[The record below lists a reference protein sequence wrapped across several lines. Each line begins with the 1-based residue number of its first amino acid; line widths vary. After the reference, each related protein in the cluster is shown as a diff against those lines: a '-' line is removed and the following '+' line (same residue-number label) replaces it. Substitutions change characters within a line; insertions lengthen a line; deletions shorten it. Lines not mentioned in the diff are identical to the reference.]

1 MHMRALV
8 LDRLGPPS
16 ELRLAEVAALEPGP
30 GELRIAVRAAGLN
43 PADYKIM
50 ERGAPGWAFPK
61 VMGLDCAGEAEALG
75 PGVSGFAVGDRVATK
90 SSFVR
95 LGAYAERFTGPAHV
109 VWKLP
114 DAVSFEAAA
123 ALPTAGLTAY
133 QIVRR
138 RLRLKPGETVV
149 VVGAAGGVGGFAL
162 QLAKLA
168 GCEVVAVASEAN
180 HAEVK
185 RLGAAHAVD
194 YRGEDVAAR
203 VKALT
208 GGRGADAVIDL
219 VGPESAGAGLDML
232 AHGGALACVAG
243 VPPAARLSAFPRG
256 VSVHDIALG
265 FAFVRADRLAEADL
279 ATMGAELCR
288 LVAAG
293 ALDPQVSEVVAFDDI
308 PAALER
314 LAGRHVR
321 GKIVARIG

>member
-1 MHMRALV
+1 MRALV

-16 ELRLAEVAALEPGP
+16 ALRLAEAADPQPGP

-61 VMGLDCAGEAEALG
+61 VAGLDCAGEVEALG

-95 LGAYAERFTGPAHV
+95 LGAYAERFAGPAHV

-114 DAVSFEAAA
+114 DGVSFEAAA

-133 QIVRR
+133 QVVHR
-138 RLRLKPGETVV
+138 RLRLKAGETVV
-149 VVGAAGGVGGFAL
+149 VVGAAGGVGGFTV

-168 GCEVVAVASEAN
+168 GCEVIAVASAAN
-180 HAEVK
+180 HTVVT

-194 YRGEDVAAR
+194 YRPEDVAER

-208 GGRGADAVIDL
+208 GGRGADAVVDV

-243 VPPAARLSAFPRG
+243 VPKPERLAAFPRG

-265 FAFVRADRLAEADL
+265 FAFVRADRAAESDL
-279 ATMGAELCR
+279 AAMGVELVK